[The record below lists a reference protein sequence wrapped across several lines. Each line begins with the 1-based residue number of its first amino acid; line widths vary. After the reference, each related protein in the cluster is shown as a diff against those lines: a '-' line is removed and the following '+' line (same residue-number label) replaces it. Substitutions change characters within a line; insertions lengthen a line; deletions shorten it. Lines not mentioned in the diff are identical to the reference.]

1 MRCKHDRAPAH
12 AMFCPDCGA
21 RLIETRGE
29 VKVPPPQ
36 ILPSGTYFGR
46 ITVQGDR
53 RSISA
58 ETEEEYYAKARAA
71 KLGLI
76 ETKKAAPKMT
86 LETAISKFI
95 KDNDK
100 VLSPSTIKAYKSMSK
115 TRFVAYQERDISSI
129 NYQRMINDEA
139 TKVSAKTLSNAY
151 RLVSASLHHAGA
163 EVPVV
168 KLPKIPK
175 ASRPWLDYEQI
186 ETFLAAIKDKPV
198 ETAALL
204 ALNGLRRSELF
215 HLTSDDVDLQ
225 NHIIHVR
232 GASVY
237 NSNGQFVTK
246 ETNKNASST
255 RDVHIVIPRLETLL
269 EGISGALVT
278 VKPNTPYIG
287 INRICKAVGLPQVGV
302 HGLRHSFASLAYHL
316 GWSEATTMREGGW
329 SNSKTVHDIYT
340 HLATQDVNA
349 DIERMRQFYTAE
361 KPKNAPSHSESVAM
375 KNPTEQ
381 KSE

>member
-86 LETAISKFI
+86 LETAIEKFI

-100 VLSPSTIKAYKSMSK
+100 VLSPSTIKAYKSMAR
-115 TRFVAYQERDISSI
+115 TRFVAYQKRDISSI

-139 TKVSAKTLSNAY
+139 TEVSAKTLSNAY
-151 RLVSASLHHAGA
+151 RLVSASLHHVGA

-168 KLPKIPK
+168 KLPKIAK
-175 ASRPWLDYEQI
+175 AQRPWLDYEQI
-186 ETFLAAIKDKPV
+186 EIFMAAIKDKPI
-198 ETAALL
+198 EMAALL

-215 HLTSDDVDLQ
+215 HLTADDVDLQ

-237 NSNGQFVTK
+237 NADGQFVAK

-269 EGISGALVT
+269 KGVSGALVT
-278 VKPNTPYIG
+278 VQPNTPYIE
-287 INRICKAVGLPQVGV
+287 INRVCKAVGLPQVGV
-302 HGLRHSFASLAYHL
+302 HGLRHSYISLCFHL
-316 GWSEATTMREGGW
+316 GWDIQTVMREGGY
-329 SNSKTVHDIYT
+329 SNFQTVNNVYR
-340 HLATQDVNA
+340 HLASQDANA
-349 DIERMRQFYTAE
+349 NINSMREFYAS
-361 KPKNAPSHSESVAM
+361 KSESVAM

>member
-1 MRCKHDRAPAH
+1 
-12 AMFCPDCGA
+12 
-21 RLIETRGE
+21 
-29 VKVPPPQ
+29 
-36 ILPSGTYFGR
+36 
-46 ITVQGDR
+46 
-53 RSISA
+53 
-58 ETEEEYYAKARAA
+58 
-71 KLGLI
+71 
-76 ETKKAAPKMT
+76 
-86 LETAISKFI
+86 
-95 KDNDK
+95 
-100 VLSPSTIKAYKSMSK
+100 
-115 TRFVAYQERDISSI
+115 VAYQKRDISSI

-139 TKVSAKTLSNAY
+139 VADVSAKTLSNAF
-151 RLVSASLHHAGA
+151 RLVSASLHHVGA

-186 ETFLAAIKDKPV
+186 ETFMTAIKDKPV
-198 ETAALL
+198 ELAALL

-237 NSNGQFVTK
+237 DSNGQFVTK
-246 ETNKNASST
+246 ATNKNASST
-255 RDVHIVIPRLETLL
+255 REVHIVIPRLETLL
-269 EGISGALVT
+269 NGLVGALVT
-278 VKPNTPYIG
+278 VKPNTPYIE

-340 HLATQDVNA
+340 HLAAQDANA
-349 DIERMRQFYTAE
+349 DIERMRQFYTTE
-361 KPKNAPSHSESVAM
+361 KPKTAPSHSKSVAM
-375 KNPTEQ
+375 KNPTKQ

>member
-1 MRCKHDRAPAH
+1 VRCKHTRAPDH

-86 LETAISKFI
+86 LETAIEKFI

-100 VLSPSTIKAYKSMSK
+100 VLSPSTIKAYKSMAK
-115 TRFVAYQERDISSI
+115 TRFVAYLKRDISAI

-139 TKVSAKTLSNAY
+139 ADVSAKTLSNAY
-151 RLVSASLHHAGA
+151 RLVSASLHHVGA

-168 KLPKIPK
+168 NLPKIAK
-175 ASRPWLDYEQI
+175 AQRPWLDYEQI
-186 ETFLAAIKDKPV
+186 EIFMAAIKDQPV

-237 NSNGQFVTK
+237 NADGQFVTK

-269 EGISGALVT
+269 NGVSGALVT
-278 VKPNTPYIG
+278 VQPNTPYVE
-287 INRICKAVGLPQVGV
+287 INRVCKAVGLPQVGV
-302 HGLRHSFASLAYHL
+302 HGLRHSYISLCFHL
-316 GWSEATTMREGGW
+316 GWDIQTVMREGGY
-329 SNSKTVHDIYT
+329 SNFQTVNNVYR
-340 HLATQDVNA
+340 HLASQDANA
-349 DIERMRQFYTAE
+349 NINSMREFYAS
-361 KPKNAPSHSESVAM
+361 KSESVAM

>member
-1 MRCKHDRAPAH
+1 
-12 AMFCPDCGA
+12 MFCPDCGA
-21 RLIETRGE
+21 RLIEARGE

-86 LETAISKFI
+86 LETAIEKFV

-100 VLSPSTIKAYKSMSK
+100 VLSPSTIKAYKSMAR
-115 TRFVAYQERDISSI
+115 TRFVAYQKRDISSI

-139 TKVSAKTLSNAY
+139 DKVSAKTLSNAY
-151 RLVSASLHHAGA
+151 RLVSASLHHVGA

-237 NSNGQFVTK
+237 DSNGHFVTK
-246 ETNKNASST
+246 ATNKNASST

-269 EGISGALVT
+269 NGLVGPLVT
-278 VKPNTPYIG
+278 VKPNTPYIE
-287 INRICKAVGLPQVGV
+287 INRVCKAVGLPQVGV

-340 HLATQDVNA
+340 HLAAQDANA
-349 DIERMRQFYTAE
+349 DIERMREFYATE
-361 KPKNAPSHSESVAM
+361 KPNNAPSHSESVAM

-381 KSE
+381 KNE